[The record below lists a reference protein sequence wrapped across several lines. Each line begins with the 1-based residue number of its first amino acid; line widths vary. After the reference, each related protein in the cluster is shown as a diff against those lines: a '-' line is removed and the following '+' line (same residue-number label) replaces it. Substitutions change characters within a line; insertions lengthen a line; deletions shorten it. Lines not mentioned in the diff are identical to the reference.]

1 LGVYDER
8 DRKAKEKRKR
18 AQDEASRRSAVA
30 KAAGWEWARP
40 KVLSAAQ
47 AQAFKRSHASADQ
60 SQNPGLPYRKTADE
74 ILSALGTAPADQNKS
89 YVSSFSDWVFSK
101 YGATT
106 LSAAEL
112 NQRAE
117 DEIQIDL
124 ARWRFRKLKH
134 QKELDERRESY
145 TKQVAIGGW
154 EVIYKHF
161 GPYEEDA
168 LKISALQ
175 LNDGSCMYGKPD
187 IVLYQKRTRKYL
199 VVEIKSSSVRF
210 PPNDGW
216 PNLRAQL
223 WAYSKADLFEKATE
237 VILGAEVYYHRQ
249 IRSYSPT
256 KLAFDNNKSFNDEN
270 SRLFSQYVEATS
282 QNT

>member
-1 LGVYDER
+1 MGVYDER

-18 AQDEASRRSAVA
+18 AHEEASRKSAVA
-30 KAAGWEWARP
+30 EAAGLEGTRP
-40 KVLSAAQ
+40 KVLSEAIAQ
-47 AQAFKRSHASADQ
+47 ALKRSHAFVDQ
-60 SQNPGLPYRKTADE
+60 SQNPGLPYRKPAED
-74 ILSALGTAPADQNKS
+74 ILSASGTAPADHNKS
-89 YVSSFSDWVFSK
+89 HVSSFSDWVFSK
-101 YGATT
+101 YGATK

-124 ARWRFRKLKH
+124 AGRRAWKLSH

-145 TKQVAIGGW
+145 VKQVAFGGW

-168 LKISALQ
+168 LKISALL

-187 IVLYQKRTRKYL
+187 IVLYQRRTRKYL
-199 VVEIKSSSVRF
+199 IVEIKSSAIRF

-237 VILGAEVYYHRQ
+237 VKLGAEVYYHPL
-249 IRSYSPT
+249 IRSHSPA
-256 KLAFDNNKSFNDEN
+256 KLTFDNNESFNDEN
-270 SRLFSQYVEATS
+270 SRLFSQYIEATA